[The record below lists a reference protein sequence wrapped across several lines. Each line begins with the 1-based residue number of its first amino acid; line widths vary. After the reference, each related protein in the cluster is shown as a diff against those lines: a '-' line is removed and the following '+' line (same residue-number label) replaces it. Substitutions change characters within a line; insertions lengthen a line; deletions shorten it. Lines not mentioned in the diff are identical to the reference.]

1 MFTKE
6 FIKISQIL
14 DQHGM
19 HRQADDLLKIAQAKP
34 APKPPVKPATKPP
47 VKPATPPTPATNVL
61 PTKQNDIIKYFKDQ
75 LTRKVSPKFENMIS
89 GIEKQ
94 YKNNLIDYK
103 SYTDLIRQVNTFFNQ
118 NAIPIKPNDPTAFP
132 SMVNDTAIQGRGV
145 GIEGNRVNIELA
157 SPLEGLTA
165 AGEKALPNREDRN
178 LPGLVKEWNS
188 YLETDSFKKSLEEQI
203 ATMEENNQDTTKLKQ
218 LLNKVTSSEGLQ
230 VGDFGNVDSGGKQQA
245 TQIYGV
251 EAKPLTSI
259 TGTPKTPAAP
269 AAPITPPTQAPN
281 R

>member
-1 MFTKE
+1 
-6 FIKISQIL
+6 
-14 DQHGM
+14 M

-34 APKPPVKPATKPP
+34 APKPPVKPAVKTP
-47 VKPATPPTPATNVL
+47 VKPATKQPVKPSTTPAPVTNVL
-61 PTKQNDIIKYFKDQ
+61 PTSQNAIIKYFQDQ
-75 LTRKVSPKFENMIS
+75 LKRTNPPKFEDMIS
-89 GIEKQ
+89 AVEKQ
-94 YKNNLIDYK
+94 YRNNLIDYK
-103 SYTDLIRQVNTFFNQ
+103 SYTDLIKEFNTYFNQ

-132 SMVNDTAIQGRGV
+132 SMVNDTPIQGLGV
-145 GIEGNRVNIELA
+145 GSEGNRVNIELA

-188 YLETDSFKKSLEEQI
+188 YLKTDSFKDSLEARIQE
-203 ATMEENNQDTTKLKQ
+203 MKKYNQDTTKLEE
-218 LLNKVTSSEGLQ
+218 LLSKTKTEKGLQ
-230 VGDFGNVDSGGKQQA
+230 VGDFGNVDSEGKQQA
-245 TQIYGV
+245 SQIYGV

-281 R
+281 RS